1 VRVLLLDFDA
11 AEGKI
16 FLYYSLNTH
25 KLDADTRKDPIM
37 DAELYIEIREVFIIG
52 DMARLLL

>member
-1 VRVLLLDFDA
+1 MQQIWQDY
-11 AEGKI
+11 
-16 FLYYSLNTH
+16 FLNFLNTH

-52 DMARLLL
+52 S

>member
-1 VRVLLLDFDA
+1 MRVLLLNFDA

-25 KLDADTRKDPIM
+25 KVVIYTRKSPI
-37 DAELYIEIREVFIIG
+37 AEPELYIEIREGSVIG
-52 DMARLLL
+52 L

>member
-1 VRVLLLDFDA
+1 MRVLLLNFDA
-11 AEGKI
+11 ADGEI

-25 KLDADTRKDPIM
+25 KLDTDTRKDPIM

-52 DMARLLL
+52 S

>member
-1 VRVLLLDFDA
+1 MDFDA
-11 AEGKI
+11 AEEKI

-52 DMARLLL
+52 S

>member
-1 VRVLLLDFDA
+1 MDFDA
-11 AEGKI
+11 AERKI

-52 DMARLLL
+52 S